1 MASDNQIIAEIIVEG
16 VDKFKADL
24 KGAQGSVE
32 SLNSAIEKTGTESK
46 EATSEATKSF
56 ESFRTQ
62 LKGMTSELT
71 AMNLQL
77 AEMKDAGK
85 AGTKEF
91 TDLEKKMSD
100 LQKKA
105 GNLKDAMGDAAEQIK
120 AAGSDT
126 SGLDKAIRA
135 VGTATAAFQVFEGAA
150 VLAGKGNE
158 DLQKALVKLNAVM
171 AITQGLQQIQN
182 ELVRQDS
189 IFKKMASAATAAY
202 NVVVGQSTGALKLF
216 RIALAATGIGLAIVG
231 IFALVEN
238 WYRLKA
244 AVFGSTESL
253 ESFNKKLETT
263 NKLREEQQKQD
274 ELDILRRKQKGQNDL
289 QIAQAE
295 LEMAKK
301 RKEASDAELVRLE
314 KAYKEEKDLAFEK
327 TITIFGYDIAY
338 ASNKDKIAAKEEA
351 YFKEKE
357 ANYNAEKSLIQ
368 AQIVYDNSLTK
379 SKIDSVN
386 QQKQSLDELKKAQEQ
401 YYGELTEQ
409 QQSFEDE
416 QNAMMGEV
424 ATLFASP
431 TAQGSINWYEETIS
445 KLEQARD
452 KVDINSDAYRTLTR
466 RIQEYQNAL
475 NSALASDALPEV
487 VPPEISFKTREDE
500 LAQMFEKAQS
510 YSQEIQK
517 VISQTMDVV
526 SNATQLRA
534 QNEIAALD
542 KKRQRGLITEKQY
555 EKQVSKIKNEEAKK
569 NKIARTIEAFAM
581 IPMAILNALTS
592 IPFPAN
598 IAAAAVVGALATAQA
613 AIVAASPLP
622 KFREGGSVA
631 KRLGL
636 IRGKSHEQGG
646 VPIEV
651 EGDEFVMSK
660 KAVKHYG
667 VDFMDRVNKM
677 KLSPVVTMQAKMDH
691 IKNTDYKLYEHLATL
706 GGYMKQDYRANEN
719 GNNILLG
726 IKEALKRNN
735 TYV

>member
-56 ESFRTQ
+56 ESWRSQ

-126 SGLDKAIRA
+126 SGLDKAIRT
-135 VGTATAAFQVFEGAA
+135 VSSATAAFQIFEGVAA
-150 VLAGKGNE
+150 VAGSTNE
-158 DLQKALVKLNAVM
+158 DLQKALVKLNGVM

-189 IFKKMASAATAAY
+189 VFKKVAAVATAGY
-202 NVVVGQSTGALKLF
+202 NLVVGQSTGALKLF
-216 RIALAATGIGLAIVG
+216 RIALASTGIGLLVIGIATLIANFDTLKNSGGLVG
-231 IFALVEN
+231 QALRKIGDVVDTVVGKLKDFTDWLGLTQFAQDEAAEAQKK
-238 WYRLKA
+238 YQEALKE
-244 AVFGSTESL
+244 TQKKIE
-253 ESFNKKLETT
+253 EDNKKKAQLANEAAEQA
-263 NKLREEQQKQD
+263 KKDAAEQLAIQQKLTAD
-274 ELDILRRKQKGQNDL
+274 YLKTLENRRNLEVEIKRNEIELAKQL
-289 QIAQAE
+289 
-295 LEMAKK
+295 
-301 RKEASDAELVRLE
+301 
-314 KAYKEEKDLAFEK
+314 
-327 TITIFGYDIAY
+327 
-338 ASNKDKIAAKEEA
+338 
-351 YFKEKE
+351 
-357 ANYNAEKSLIQ
+357 NAEKNKERMDQRKREL
-368 AQIVYDNSLTK
+368 DM
-379 SKIDSVN
+379 
-386 QQKQSLDELKKAQEQ
+386 QKQELADLKKAE
-401 YYGELTEQ
+401 EEK
-409 QQSFEDE
+409 
-416 QNAMMGEV
+416 A
-424 ATLFASP
+424 AAIIA
-431 TAQGSINWYEETIS
+431 AQRER
-445 KLEQARD
+445 K
-452 KVDINSDAYRTLTR
+452 DA
-466 RIQEYQNAL
+466 EF
-475 NSALASDALPEV
+475 
-487 VPPEISFKTREDE
+487 VPATREDQ
-500 LAQMFEKAQS
+500 LAEMFQKAQNY
-510 YSQEIQK
+510 YSQIQS
-517 VISQTMDVV
+517 VINQTMDVV